1 MSNQVDNR
9 VVSMQFDNQ
18 RFEKNVETSLNTLEK
33 LKKSLKLDGATKGLE
48 EVDRAADKVDMSS
61 LSKAVETIN
70 SRFSSLGIMAV
81 TALTNITNSAINAG
95 KRMVSALAIDP
106 IKTGFS
112 EYETQINS
120 VQTILANTE
129 SKGSTLQDVNNALAE
144 LNTYA
149 DKTIYN
155 FTEMTRNIGTFT
167 AAGVDLDTSVAAI
180 KGIANLAAVSGST
193 SQQASTAMYQL
204 SQAMSSGTVKLMDW
218 NSVVNAGMG
227 GQVFQDALKETA
239 RVHKINIDKMIEKEG
254 SFRETLQNGWLTT
267 DILTETLSKF
277 TGDLS
282 EKQLKEMGYTEE
294 QIKAIVKMGQ
304 TANDA
309 ATKVKTFTQLFDTLK
324 EAAQSGWTKTWE
336 IIIGD
341 FGEAKELL
349 TEISDMFGGIIG
361 ESADKRNDLL
371 SGALSTG
378 WKQLLNE
385 GITDAAGFEERVTE
399 VAKKHGIDL
408 STMINDETTF
418 QDTLK
423 QGWMTSEILSE
434 SIAEYGNK
442 LKGMSEA
449 ELEAAGYTMKDVQAF
464 EELEK
469 KLSEGKIS
477 LEEFTNLISRKSG
490 RELLIE
496 SLRNALKGIVSVI
509 TPIKEGFREI
519 FPATTAAQLYKIIE
533 SFKNFTSKLTLSE
546 TQSDYLKRTFKGLF
560 AVLDIGIHI
569 VKSAVSAVIDLV
581 RHFKPAGDS
590 FLSFNAGIG
599 DFLVKLRD
607 AIKSSGIFSTI
618 FKGITSVLK
627 AVTTVVFNL
636 VKVFAGAFSVVADSA
651 EKRLESLSFLGGGIQ
666 KAFSGL
672 AAFVNKVAQVVGKA
686 LGGLMEKIT
695 SSIKDADY
703 NSIFDMLNGG
713 IFSAIGIFIA
723 KFIKS
728 GSSLLDKAGGFVDSI
743 KGILDGVGDALNA
756 FTESIKAKT
765 LKTIATAIAILAAS
779 LFVLSIIDS
788 EKLTTS
794 LTAITALFIE
804 LFGAMSIFSK
814 LSEGKGF
821 KSVGKI
827 ARALRTLSVAVFIL
841 AVAMKI
847 MSTMSWSEM
856 GVGLISMTVGLGALI
871 GAVHLLPKEAEL
883 KKATKAIKKLA
894 SSLVVF
900 AIAMKIMSTMSW
912 KEMGVG
918 LITTVVGLGALVGAV
933 HLLPKGNELNKA
945 SKAISTLSRS
955 LLVFAIAMKIMS
967 TMSWSEMARGLI
979 STVVG
984 LGALVATVRLLPK
997 DAEQRIKGM
1006 MKLSVALVVMSASI
1020 KLLSSMSWD
1029 ELARGLVSM
1038 VVGLGALVTAVNLMP
1053 KNASARIKGMLG
1065 LATAVL
1071 ILGVALKTMG
1081 SMSWEG
1087 VAKSLVTLAG
1097 AFIIIGVA
1105 AAVFM
1110 RTGLIVVLP
1119 KLAGTMALF
1128 GAAVL
1133 LAGAGVLALA
1143 AGISMLVVAL
1153 GGGAGVI
1160 IGFISSLI
1168 GLIPY
1173 IIEQIGVGIVNLCGV
1188 IAGAADAICE
1198 AVKVIILAVV
1208 DALVT
1213 CIPAIVDGI
1222 LALIDELLA
1231 SIVKYIPT
1239 IVRSIFDFLI
1249 ALLNGIAEKLPELI
1263 QAGVNLVMAF
1273 FQGCIDALQSI
1284 DTKVLLDGIKA
1295 VGLISAVIAALAAVG
1310 ALVPLAMIGV
1320 LGMFAVVTELAIVLS
1335 AIGALAQLP
1344 GLSWLVKNGG
1354 DFLQAIGTAIGQ
1366 FLGGIIGGFA
1376 KGMSSAL
1383 PQVGKDL
1390 SDFMTNVMP
1399 FVVLAKQV
1407 DSSTLDGVKS
1417 LVDIILALTAA
1428 NVVDGLTSWFTGGS
1442 ALPKFGKE
1450 IAEFGPYIKKYSDAV
1465 KGVDPAAVQAS
1476 ANAAK
1481 MLSELADN
1489 LPNSGGVVGWFAG
1502 ENNIGEFGKQLI
1514 PFGQGMKKYSDS
1526 IAGFNP
1532 EAVVASANAAKA
1544 LAEMADIIPNQGG
1557 MISWFAGDN
1566 SIASFGPQLPKLGKG
1581 LKEFSD
1587 SIAGLVP
1594 ENISAAAEATK
1605 HLAELA
1611 DIIPNEGGIV
1621 SWFTGD
1627 NSIAS
1632 FGDDLPAL
1640 GKGLK
1645 GFSDSIAGIVP
1656 DNISAAAAAAKALA
1670 EMADVIPN
1678 EGGMVSWFTG
1688 DNSIASFG
1696 PQLPILGEGLKGFS
1710 DSIAGIVPE
1719 NIMAATAAAKSLAE
1733 MADVIPNEGGIVSW
1747 FTGDNSIASFGAQ
1760 LPVLGEG
1767 LKGFSDSLEGMN
1779 AENVTAASVAAKHLA
1794 DMTDHIPN
1802 EGGIASWFTGDNS
1815 IASFGAQLPLLGEG
1829 LKGFSDSIAGI
1840 VPENVSAAATAAK
1853 SLAEMTDHIPNEG
1866 GIVAWF
1872 TGESSIAAF
1881 GAQLPLLG
1889 EGLKGFSDALEGMN
1903 SENVKIGANAT
1914 KTLAEITDIIPNE
1927 GGVTAWFSGESGVVK
1942 FADNL
1947 PVLGT
1952 GIKGFSDAI
1961 TGIVPDNVTSA
1972 ANAAKSLAEITKIVP
1987 NEGGIKAW
1995 FSGDSGFVT
2004 FIDNVPKLGKG
2015 LKSFSDAIK
2024 GIVPDNIT
2032 AAAKAAKTLAE
2043 MAKTTPEKTDK
2054 ITSFGTNLVEF
2065 GKKLKTYFSSAGAI
2079 TPESI
2084 ARSTGALDAIEAASS
2099 SMDNKKI
2106 ESVSKAIEKLTTAI
2120 TGLSKIK
2127 NGVAD
2132 EFSTAIEKL
2141 GKTNI
2146 EALITAF
2153 EDAGP
2158 SLTEA
2163 VSGAITSSV
2172 NAIKTEDNESKFKS
2186 AGKYL
2191 IEGLAKGIK
2200 DNKSIATTA
2209 AQEVADAVESI
2220 IRSAWKINSPSKV
2233 FYKIALGIGEGI
2245 RYALGDSILGVKH
2258 SASDL
2263 ADTATDGFSNVVSKI
2278 AEFVNSDMDTQPTIR
2293 PVLDLSDVRSG
2304 ANTINGM
2311 FSGNRTLTISAP
2323 GVGAIAASMSARQN
2337 GNNDLVSAINKLA
2350 KSNNKSG
2357 DTYQINGINYSEGS
2371 DVADAIQTLVR
2382 AANIERRA

>member
-48 EVDRAADKVDMSS
+48 DVDRAADKVDMSG
-61 LSKAVETIN
+61 LSKAVDTIN
-70 SRFSSLGIMAV
+70 SRFSVLGIMGV

-95 KRMVSALAIDP
+95 KRMVSALTIDP

-239 RVHKINIDKMIEKEG
+239 RVHDINIDRMIEKEG

-361 ESADKRNDLL
+361 ESADKRNNLL

-434 SIAEYGNK
+434 SITEYGNK

-477 LEEFTNLISRKSG
+477 LEEFTKLISRKSG

-509 TPIKEGFREI
+509 TPVKEGFREI

-560 AVLDIGIHI
+560 AILDIGVHI
-569 VKSAVSAVIDLV
+569 VKSVAGVFMDLV
-581 RHFKPAGDS
+581 GYIAPAGNGL
-590 FLSFNAGIG
+590 LSFTAGIG

-607 AIKSSGIFSTI
+607 AIKSSGVFSNTI
-618 FKGITSVLK
+618 KGIGAVLK
-627 AVTTVVFNL
+627 PVIGGILNF
-636 VKVFAGAFSVVADSA
+636 VKSFTGAISDMTKSA
-651 EKRLESLSFLGGGIQ
+651 ENRLEPLAFLGEGIQ

-695 SSIKDADY
+695 TSIKDADY
-703 NSIFDMLNGG
+703 NSIFDILNGG
-713 IFSAIGIFIA
+713 IISAIGIFIA
-723 KFIKS
+723 KFMKS
-728 GSSLLDKAGGFVDSI
+728 ASGLLDNAGGFLDSI

-756 FTESIKAKT
+756 FTQSIKAKT

-779 LFVLSIIDS
+779 LLVLSLIDS
-788 EKLTTS
+788 EKLTVS
-794 LTAITALFIE
+794 LAAITALFIE
-804 LFGAMSIFSK
+804 LFGAMTVFSK
-814 LSEGKGF
+814 LANGKGF
-821 KSVGKI
+821 KGIGKI
-827 ARALRTLSVAVFIL
+827 ARALFTLSAAVFVL
-841 AVAMKI
+841 A
-847 MSTMSWSEM
+847 
-856 GVGLISMTVGLGALI
+856 L
-871 GAVHLLPKEAEL
+871 
-883 KKATKAIKKLA
+883 
-894 SSLVVF
+894 
-900 AIAMKIMSTMSW
+900 AMKIMSTMSW
-912 KEMGVG
+912 KEMGIGLISMTVGLGALISAVRLLPKDAELSKASKAIKKLASSLVVLAIAIKIMSTMSWEEMGIG
-918 LITTVVGLGALVGAV
+918 LITTVVGLGALVAAV
-933 HLLPKGNELNKA
+933 HLLPKDAELSNATKGI
-945 SKAISTLSRS
+945 SKLSKS
-955 LLVFAIAMKIMS
+955 LLIFAVAMKIMS
-967 TMSWSEMARGLI
+967 TMSWSGMAIGLI

-984 LGALVATVRLLPK
+984 LGALIATVRLLPK

-1006 MKLSVALVVMSASI
+1006 MKLSVALVIMSASI

-1038 VVGLGALVTAVNLMP
+1038 VVGLGALVAAVNLMP
-1053 KNASARIKGMLG
+1053 KDASARITGMLG

-1087 VAKSLVTLAG
+1087 VAKSLITLAG
-1097 AFIIIGVA
+1097 AFIIVGAA

-1110 RTGLIVVLP
+1110 YTGIIAVLP
-1119 KLAGTMALF
+1119 TLAKSMALF
-1128 GAAVL
+1128 GASVM
-1133 LAGAGVLALA
+1133 LAGVGVLALA
-1143 AGISMLVVAL
+1143 AGISLLVVAL
-1153 GGGAGVI
+1153 GGGSGII
-1160 IGFISSLI
+1160 IGFISALI

-1173 IIEQIGVGIVNLCGV
+1173 VIEQIGVGIINLCGV
-1188 IAGAADAICE
+1188 IAGGADAICK
-1198 AVKVIILAVV
+1198 AVTVIILAVV
-1208 DALVT
+1208 DALVASV
-1213 CIPAIVDGI
+1213 PAIVEGI
-1222 LALIDELLA
+1222 FVLVDELLL
-1231 SIVKYIPT
+1231 SLVKHTPIIVGAL
-1239 IVRSIFDFLI
+1239 FDFLI
-1249 ALLNGIAEKLPELI
+1249 GLINKVAEKLPELI
-1263 QAGVNLVMAF
+1263 KAGVNLVMAF

-1295 VGLISAVIAALAAVG
+1295 VGLISAIIIALAAV
-1310 ALVPLAMIGV
+1310 AVLTPLAMVGV
-1320 LGMFAVVTELAIVLS
+1320 LGMFAVVTELSIVLA

-1354 DFLQAIGTAIGQ
+1354 DFLQSIGTAIGQ

-1390 SDFMTNVMP
+1390 SDFMTNAMP

-1417 LVDIILALTAA
+1417 LVGIILALTGA
-1428 NVVDGLTSWFTGGS
+1428 NIIDGLTSWFTGGS

-1465 KGVDPAAVQAS
+1465 KGVDPDAVQAS

-1502 ENNIGEFGKQLI
+1502 ENDIGEFGKQLV

-1532 EAVVASANAAKA
+1532 EAVIASANAAKA
-1544 LAEMADIIPNQGG
+1544 IAEMADTIPNQGG
-1557 MISWFAGDN
+1557 VASWFAGDN

-1587 SIAGLVP
+1587 SIAGIVP
-1594 ENISAAAEATK
+1594 ENIKAAASATK
-1605 HLAELA
+1605 SLAEMA
-1611 DIIPNEGGIV
+1611 DVIPNEGGIV

-1627 NSIAS
+1627 NSIAT
-1632 FGDDLPAL
+1632 FGPQLPKL
-1640 GKGLK
+1640 GEGLK

-1656 DNISAAAAAAKALA
+1656 ENITAAAAAARSLA

-1719 NIMAATAAAKSLAE
+1719 NIMAAATAAKSLAE
-1733 MADVIPNEGGIVSW
+1733 MADVIPNEGGLVSWITGDNSISSFGDQLPVLGAGLKGFSDSLEGMNATNVTVAATAAKSIADLTSNIPNEGGIVSW
-1747 FTGDNSIASFGAQ
+1747 FTGDNSIATFGDQ
-1760 LPVLGEG
+1760 LPVLGAG
-1767 LKGFSDSLEGMN
+1767 LKGFSD
-1779 AENVTAASVAAKHLA
+1779 AIT
-1794 DMTDHIPN
+1794 
-1802 EGGIASWFTGDNS
+1802 
-1815 IASFGAQLPLLGEG
+1815 
-1829 LKGFSDSIAGI
+1829 GI
-1840 VPENVSAAATAAK
+1840 VPENVVAASTAAK
-1853 SLAEMTDHIPNEG
+1853 SLAEMTQHIPNEG
-1866 GIVAWF
+1866 GITAWF
-1872 TGESSIAAF
+1872 TGESAISSF
-1881 GAQLPLLG
+1881 GDQLPVLG
-1889 EGLKGFSDALEGMN
+1889 SGLKGFSDALEGMN
-1903 SENVKIGANAT
+1903 PENVKIGANAT
-1914 KTLAEITDIIPNE
+1914 KTLAEITEIIPTE
-1927 GGVTAWFSGESGVVK
+1927 GGITAWFSGESGVVK

-1947 PVLGT
+1947 PLLGK
-1952 GIKGFSDAI
+1952 GLKGFSDAI
-1961 TGIVPDNVTSA
+1961 TGVVPENISA
-1972 ANAAKSLAEITKIVP
+1972 AAGAAKTIAEITQIVP

-1995 FSGDSGFVT
+1995 FSGESGFIT
-2004 FIDNVPKLGKG
+2004 FIDNIPKLGKG
-2015 LKSFSDAIK
+2015 LKGFSDSIK

-2054 ITSFGTNLVEF
+2054 LASFGKNLVDF
-2065 GKKLKTYFSSAGAI
+2065 GAKLKTFYNNAGVISA
-2079 TPESI
+2079 ESI
-2084 ARSTGALDAIEAASS
+2084 AAATGAMDAVSAVSTTINASKIDSAAKNV
-2099 SMDNKKI
+2099 DKFT
-2106 ESVSKAIEKLTTAI
+2106 KAV

-2127 NGVAD
+2127 ESTLNS
-2132 EFSTAIEKL
+2132 FTTAIEEL

-2146 EALITAF
+2146 KALITTF

-2172 NAIKTEDNESKFKS
+2172 NAIKNETNKSKFIS
-2186 AGKYL
+2186 AGEYL
-2191 IEGLAKGIK
+2191 IEGLAEGIK
-2200 DNKSIATTA
+2200 ASKSAATSA
-2209 AQEVADAVESI
+2209 AQNVADSVESI

-2258 SASDL
+2258 SANDL
-2263 ADTATDGFSNVVSKI
+2263 ADTATSGFSNTVRKI
-2278 AEFVNSDMDTQPTIR
+2278 AEFVNTDMDTQPTIR

-2357 DTYQINGINYSEGS
+2357 DTYQINGINYNEGS